1 MPVAAAAAIPIPNSP
16 IFSPSAMVSPLLCKP
31 STSSPLTLNLHHGS
45 SSPSSTPSNSSSSP
59 ACLLSPLTLPLH
71 SPLND
76 GLLRF
81 SSSTSP
87 TLLNRKRP
95 ARINIPTPSLSF
107 PTAVVDGSFNEV
119 EFQGDGYFV
128 YCKRGKRA
136 AMEDRYS
143 ALVNLLGDSKQQSF
157 RCPFQPAL
165 LAESLCC
172 SLPCSG
178 SLSADVAR
186 PSLAV
191 CLNVIAFFGVFDG
204 HGGGKAAEFV
214 ANNLDRNIMKE
225 VMSRCE
231 EEIIEAVKDGY
242 LSTDAKFLKED
253 LSGGTCSVTAMIRN
267 GNLVVSNAGDCR
279 AVLSRGGVAEVL
291 TDDHRPSRKDERDR
305 IENQGGYVDCCNGI
319 WRIQG
324 SLAVSRAFA
333 DRHLK
338 QWVVAEPET
347 TLLRITP
354 ECEFLILASDGLW
367 DKVSIQEAV
376 DVVRPSSIGV
386 DKSESISACKRL
398 VDLSVTRGSIDDISV
413 MVILLAHFLP

>member
-1 MPVAAAAAIPIPNSP
+1 MPLAAAAAIPTPNSP
-16 IFSPSAMVSPLLCKP
+16 IFSPSATVSPLLCKP
-31 STSSPLTLNLHHGS
+31 SASSPLTKALKSGCSHRNGGS
-45 SSPSSTPSNSSSSP
+45 DAVAVAVAVAGCNGRSITV
-59 ACLLSPLTLPLH
+59 AR
-71 SPLND
+71 PLND
-76 GLLRF
+76 GLVCF

-87 TLLNRKRP
+87 TLLNRKRQ

-107 PTAVVDGSFNEV
+107 PAAVVDGSLNEV

-128 YCKRGKRA
+128 YYKRGKKA

-143 ALVNLLGDSKQQSF
+143 ALVNLLGDSKQ
-157 RCPFQPAL
+157 
-165 LAESLCC
+165 
-172 SLPCSG
+172 
-178 SLSADVAR
+178 
-186 PSLAV
+186 
-191 CLNVIAFFGVFDG
+191 AFFGVFDG

-214 ANNLDRNIMKE
+214 AKNLDRNIMKE

-242 LSTDAKFLKED
+242 LSTDAEFLKED
-253 LSGGTCSVTAMIRN
+253 SNGGTCSVTALIRN

-279 AVLSRGGVAEVL
+279 AVLSREGVAEAL

-305 IENQGGYVDCCNGI
+305 IENQWLCGLLQWSLENTGI
-319 WRIQG
+319 
-324 SLAVSRAFA
+324 SAVSRAFG

-338 QWVVAEPET
+338 QWVVTEPET

-367 DKVSIQEAV
+367 DKVSIQEVV

-386 DKSESISACKRL
+386 DKSKSISACKRL
-398 VDLSVTRGSIDDISV
+398 VDLSVMRGSIDFLSV
-413 MVILLAHFLP
+413 M

>member
-1 MPVAAAAAIPIPNSP
+1 MLSNNLSLSLINWSAKIDCENKMPVAAAAAAIPIPNSP

-76 GLLRF
+76 GQRG
-81 SSSTSP
+81 STFQ
-87 TLLNRKRP
+87 
-95 ARINIPTPSLSF
+95 TPSLSF

-119 EFQGDGYFV
+119 EFEGDGYFV

-143 ALVNLLGDSKQQSF
+143 ALVNLLGDSKQ
-157 RCPFQPAL
+157 
-165 LAESLCC
+165 
-172 SLPCSG
+172 
-178 SLSADVAR
+178 
-186 PSLAV
+186 
-191 CLNVIAFFGVFDG
+191 AFFGVFDG

-413 MVILLAHFLP
+413 M

>member
-1 MPVAAAAAIPIPNSP
+1 MPLAAAATIPTPNSP
-16 IFSPSAMVSPLLCKP
+16 IFSPSAMVSPLLCKT

-59 ACLLSPLTLPLH
+59 ACLLSPLTLPPH

-76 GLLRF
+76 GLVCF

-87 TLLNRKRP
+87 NLLNRKKP

-107 PTAVVDGSFNEV
+107 PTAVVDESLNEV

-128 YCKRGKRA
+128 CCKRGKRA

-143 ALVNLLGDSKQQSF
+143 ALVNLLGDSKQ
-157 RCPFQPAL
+157 
-165 LAESLCC
+165 
-172 SLPCSG
+172 
-178 SLSADVAR
+178 
-186 PSLAV
+186 
-191 CLNVIAFFGVFDG
+191 
-204 HGGGKAAEFV
+204 
-214 ANNLDRNIMKE
+214 E

-242 LSTDAKFLKED
+242 LSTDAEFLKED
-253 LSGGTCSVTAMIRN
+253 SNCGTCSITALIHN
-267 GNLVVSNAGDCR
+267 GNLVVSNAE
-279 AVLSRGGVAEVL
+279 AL
-291 TDDHRPSRKDERDR
+291 TDDHWPSRKDERDR
-305 IENQGGYVDCCNGI
+305 IENQGGYVDCCNGV
-319 WRIQG
+319 WRIHG
-324 SLAVSRAFA
+324 SLAVSRAFG

-338 QWVVAEPET
+338 QCVVAEPKT

-354 ECEFLILASDGLW
+354 KCEFLILASDGLW

-386 DKSESISACKRL
+386 DKSVSIFACKRL
-398 VDLSVTRGSIDDISV
+398 VDLSVMRGSIDDISV
-413 MVILLAHFLP
+413 MVILLAHFLL

>member
-1 MPVAAAAAIPIPNSP
+1 MPSAAAAAIPIPNSP
-16 IFSPSAMVSPLLCKP
+16 MFSPSAMVSPLLCKP
-31 STSSPLTLNLHHGS
+31 SNSSPLTLNLHHGS

-76 GLLRF
+76 GLVSF

-95 ARINIPTPSLSF
+95 ARINIPTPSLNF
-107 PTAVVDGSFNEV
+107 PAAVVDGLLNEV

-143 ALVNLLGDSKQQSF
+143 ALVNLLGDSKQ
-157 RCPFQPAL
+157 
-165 LAESLCC
+165 
-172 SLPCSG
+172 
-178 SLSADVAR
+178 
-186 PSLAV
+186 
-191 CLNVIAFFGVFDG
+191 AFFGVFDG

-242 LSTDAKFLKED
+242 LSTDAEFLKED

-279 AVLSRGGVAEVL
+279 AVLSRGGVAEAL

-305 IENQGGYVDCCNGI
+305 IENQGGYVDCCNGV

-324 SLAVSRAFA
+324 SLAVSRAFG

-338 QWVVAEPET
+338 QWVVTEPET
-347 TLLRITP
+347 TILRITP

-386 DKSESISACKRL
+386 DKSKSISACKRL
-398 VDLSVTRGSIDDISV
+398 VDLSVMRGSIDDISV